1 MRLRVRAAYYY
12 PGHGGCYH
20 HTRDSD
26 GASHALRSDTW
37 WSSHVTRARVWRL
50 NITKKMRVR
59 ASHDAEWRTF
69 IIWRTLVF
77 RIFWHG
83 TQVLVTK
90 LLQVLQPFVSSPNG
104 DKTAHLFLLWNS
116 LCRARG
122 ERGQKLDKTRG
133 VRLVFVYLEHL
144 ETRLKTRFNW
154 PRRIA
159 SLFCPLLFAYSRHK
173 KWNWC
178 SRDKV

>member
-26 GASHALRSDTW
+26 TWHVPGCGGSILPRKCESVQVMTHSDAHSFSDALWYLGFSGTGPKCW
-37 WSSHVTRARVWRL
+37 WPNCYKSYNPL
-50 NITKKMRVR
+50 FLLQM
-59 ASHDAEWRTF
+59 
-69 IIWRTLVF
+69 
-77 RIFWHG
+77 
-83 TQVLVTK
+83 VTK
-90 LLQVLQPFVSSPNG
+90 LLIYFFFGIVSAGPGASE
-104 DKTAHLFLLWNS
+104 DKNLI
-116 LCRARG
+116 
-122 ERGQKLDKTRG
+122 
-133 VRLVFVYLEHL
+133 RLGGWGRCLYLEHL

>member
-1 MRLRVRAAYYY
+1 MRRCEGCLLLSWPWR
-12 PGHGGCYH
+12 CYH

-37 WSSHVTRARVWRL
+37 SRQVTWHVPGCGSILPRKCESVQVMTQ
-50 NITKKMRVR
+50 
-59 ASHDAEWRTF
+59 SDAHSLSDALWYLGF
-69 IIWRTLVF
+69 S
-77 RIFWHG
+77 G
-83 TQVLVTK
+83 TGPKCWWPNCYKSYNSLFLLQMVTK
-90 LLQVLQPFVSSPNG
+90 LLIYFFFAGPGAQ
-104 DKTAHLFLLWNS
+104 
-116 LCRARG
+116 
-122 ERGQKLDKTRG
+122 ERGQKVDKTQG
-133 VRLVFVYLEHL
+133 VRPVFVYLEHL

-159 SLFCPLLFAYSRHK
+159 SLFCPMFFAYSRHK